1 MFWRN
6 LLPMHQEHWTQLNG
20 TIHGS
25 KEKDFLVCLVLN
37 TFTLT
42 CLDEALFWLLTTS
55 LYSVSSVVKDPPLHR
70 HLLKYVLKFRNSL
83 YMPTSMRWAIFCYL
97 RPFQKQEFHLSYMV
111 LLCGS
116 SPVTADQIREATNCE
131 PHLSYILQ
139 FVQQGWPS
147 RSLDGRCSLRER
159 TSCQSRMAVCF
170 GELNVVVPKVY
181 WANVLIQLHE
191 GHPGATRMKAL
202 SRMYVWWP
210 GITVS
215 KGDGAAAAGAA
226 MAAPLFGPIFLFCQ
240 PAGQ

>member
-1 MFWRN
+1 M
-6 LLPMHQEHWTQLNG
+6 
-20 TIHGS
+20 
-25 KEKDFLVCLVLN
+25 
-37 TFTLT
+37 
-42 CLDEALFWLLTTS
+42 LLTTS

-70 HLLKYVLKFRNSL
+70 HLLKYVLKFRN
-83 YMPTSMRWAIFCYL
+83 TTVHANVNA
-97 RPFQKQEFHLSYMV
+97 LSCLLLPETIPEAGIPPELV

-181 WANVLIQLHE
+181 
-191 GHPGATRMKAL
+191 
-202 SRMYVWWP
+202 
-210 GITVS
+210 
-215 KGDGAAAAGAA
+215 
-226 MAAPLFGPIFLFCQ
+226 
-240 PAGQ
+240 